1 MVGCYSFSCSYSFRW
16 IGLLALLLFTSQ
28 LAAAPV
34 FVGRDIPYQLYTD
47 PLHELDFA
55 GFMQRVEEGSLEIY
69 HKPLSEGYIRPT
81 FWLHWTFSADHF
93 ANQDR
98 LLLITPNFIDEVNI
112 YYRPIGNPDA
122 EWVRRE
128 AGDMTPGIR
137 GDIDYRFPLY
147 LIPASKEHHL
157 GYEFVVRIQSTSSI
171 IFEASLWQPK
181 EFIEYAAVQTG
192 YLSFYFG
199 LAAISTFL
207 AIILAFI
214 IRSRLMWAVT
224 GFSSVYILIACIQGY
239 FTWLFPNINFPLQHY
254 LTNFT
259 SLVSYALLIWVSAE
273 SLDLNKH
280 LPKLYKVM
288 VFFMLVVVAQV
299 ILVPFNQYGIG
310 FEIQGIIYLCI
321 AILFFFSFFYVW
333 HKEAYRPL
341 ILLLGLSPLVC
352 FLASFL
358 SLAIVLG
365 WIDYDQRIYLTW
377 QYAPVFNTLFVTI
390 LAVIRSYEEKRLR
403 RDHTQMAR
411 ELQIEREAGFH
422 QRQFMGMV
430 SHEFR
435 TPLSVIS
442 MALQNL
448 YLLPQNNP
456 QITQRYQ
463 RIKRATERLL
473 QLTDNC
479 LADSRIS
486 AKALYLEKAL
496 IDWGILLEEA
506 TSLVSL
512 SEQHKLLVTFAGRT
526 TQFSELT
533 RYRLEGDKALL
544 QIALSNLLD
553 NAVKYTRQGQI
564 HVDLNLI
571 DNQYIL
577 TVEDQGAGIAPEFVA
592 LLFERYQRK
601 FTQDNESS
609 KSAKGYGLGLYVA
622 LQIAK
627 AHNGNLQLIKNSSQ
641 GCMFQLNLP
650 LLAFLPIN

>member
-1 MVGCYSFSCSYSFRW
+1 MVGCYSFRW
-16 IGLLALLLFTSQ
+16 IGLLVLLLSTNQ
-28 LAAAPV
+28 LAAAPI
-34 FVGRDIPYQLYTD
+34 FVGKDIPYQLYID
-47 PLHELDFA
+47 ESDQLDFD
-55 GFMQRVEEGSLEIY
+55 GFVALLAAEKLET
-69 HKPLSEGYIRPT
+69 HHQPLSKGYMRST
-81 FWLHWTFSADHF
+81 FWLHWVFSGDYF
-93 ANQDR
+93 INQQR
-98 LLLITPNFIDEVNI
+98 LLQITPNFLDEVNI
-112 YYRPIGNPDA
+112 YYRPVGNPEA
-122 EWVRRE
+122 EWIKRE
-128 AGDMTPGIR
+128 AGDLTPGIR
-137 GDIDYRFPLY
+137 GDLDYRFPIYTL
-147 LIPASKEHHL
+147 PATSTYHL
-157 GYEFVVRIQSTSSI
+157 GYEFIVRIKSTSTV
-171 IFEASLWQPK
+171 IFEASLWQPDT
-181 EFIEYAAVQTG
+181 FIVYSTQQTG

-199 LAAISTFL
+199 LTAFSSLL
-207 AIILAFI
+207 AIILALI
-214 IRSRLMWAVT
+214 IRSRLLWAVT

-239 FTWLFPNINFPLQHY
+239 VTWIFPNLNFPLQHY

-273 SLDLNKH
+273 SLDLNKYF
-280 LPKLYKVM
+280 PKFYNLMIV
-288 VFFMLVVVAQV
+288 FMLVVVAQV
-299 ILVPFNQYGIG
+299 ALVPFNQYGIG
-310 FEIQGIIYLCI
+310 FEVQGVVYLCV

-341 ILLLGLSPLVC
+341 TLLLGLSPLVC

-358 SLAIVLG
+358 SLAILLG
-365 WIDYDQRIYLTW
+365 WIGYDRRIYLLW
-377 QYAPVFNTLFVTI
+377 QYAPIFNTLLVTV
-390 LAVIRSYEEKRLR
+390 LAVIRSYDEKRLR
-403 RDHTQMAR
+403 RDHAQMAR

-435 TPLSVIS
+435 TPLSIIS

-448 YLLPQNNP
+448 YLLPQDNP

-463 RIKRATERLL
+463 RIKHATARLV

-496 IDWGILLEEA
+496 IDWRTLLEEA
-506 TSLVSL
+506 TSLASL

-533 RYRLEGDKALL
+533 RYRLKGDKALL

-564 HVDLNLI
+564 HVDLNLV

-577 TVEDQGAGIAPEFVA
+577 TVEDQGAGIAPELVA
-592 LLFERYQRK
+592 LLFERYKRH
-601 FTQDNESS
+601 FTQKNEYSS
-609 KSAKGYGLGLYVA
+609 NVKGYGLGLYVA

-627 AHNGNLQLIKNSSQ
+627 AHSGDLQLIKNSSQ
-641 GCMFQLNLP
+641 GCVFQLSLP
-650 LLAFLPIN
+650 LLAFLPLK

>member
-1 MVGCYSFSCSYSFRW
+1 MTGYYHASGSFKW
-16 IGLLALLLFTSQ
+16 IGLFILLFFTNQ

-34 FVGRDIPYQLYTD
+34 FVGKDLPYQLYID
-47 PLHELDFA
+47 PLHKLDFA
-55 GFMQRVEEGSLEIY
+55 GFMQRVEEGSLETY

-81 FWLHWTFSADHF
+81 FWLHWVFTADHF

-98 LLLITPNFIDEVNI
+98 LLLITPNFIDEVSI

-147 LIPASKEHHL
+147 LIPASKELHL
-157 GYEFVVRIQSTSSI
+157 GYEFVVRIRSTSSI
-171 IFEASLWQPK
+171 IFEASLWQQK
-181 EFIEYAAVQTG
+181 EFIEYAAAQTG

-207 AIILAFI
+207 AVILAFI

-273 SLDLNKH
+273 SLDLKKY
-280 LPKLYKVM
+280 LPKLYKAM
-288 VFFMLVVVAQV
+288 VLFMLVVIFQV

-310 FEIQGIIYLCI
+310 FEIQGIIYLCV

-333 HKEAYRPL
+333 HKETYRPL

-358 SLAIVLG
+358 SLAILLG
-365 WIDYDQRIYLTW
+365 WIDYDRRIYLTW
-377 QYAPVFNTLFVTI
+377 QYAPVFNTFFVTI

-403 RDHTQMAR
+403 RDHAQMAR

-435 TPLSVIS
+435 TPLSIIS

-448 YLLPQNNP
+448 YLLPQDNS

-463 RIKRATERLL
+463 RIKRATERLV

-496 IDWGILLEEA
+496 INWGTLLEEV
-506 TSLVSL
+506 TSLASL
-512 SEQHKLLVTFAGRT
+512 SEQHKLLITFAGRAI
-526 TQFSELT
+526 QFNELNN
-533 RYRLEGDKALL
+533 YCLEGDKALL

-553 NAVKYTRQGQI
+553 NAVKHTRQGQI
-564 HVDLNLI
+564 HIDLNFV
-571 DNQYIL
+571 NSQYIL
-577 TVEDQGAGIAPEFVA
+577 TVEDQGAGIAPELVE
-592 LLFERYQRK
+592 LIFERYQRK
-601 FTQDNESS
+601 FTSNNESP
-609 KSAKGYGLGLYVA
+609 KKAKGYGLGLYVA

-627 AHNGNLQLIKNSSQ
+627 AHKGNLQLTKNSPQ
-641 GCMFQLNLP
+641 GCVFQLSLP
-650 LLAFLPIN
+650 